1 MLRAT
6 PNRRAIA
13 SPASTASTTGSTKSS
28 EMTTKNNCVETEVM
42 MLGSSRLSPDLEG
55 WRFQRKDVRVERI
68 RLETAPSRSWGA
80 EAKRC
85 HVTEPSWKRPLEEWR
100 RGRGLRTT
108 LPTIP
113 AADGSPGRA
122 PGWGRDGRA
131 VRATS
136 RSERA
141 GRPLAAAQ
149 RVTGEVV

>member
-1 MLRAT
+1 MPVMLRAT

-85 HVTEPSWKRPLEEWR
+85 HVTEPAIATGGDLGSTPHPHHQRPHPGGGQGPR
-100 RGRGLRTT
+100 RAREGRERTT
-108 LPTIP
+108 EG
-113 AADGSPGRA
+113 GSLTRG
-122 PGWGRDGRA
+122 
-131 VRATS
+131 TS
-136 RSERA
+136 SSFR
-141 GRPLAAAQ
+141 Q
-149 RVTGEVV
+149 QN